1 MYYVYVFRIKKTG
14 KHYVGQTENLTKR
27 LEKHSRGETK
37 SMKNRGEFEMVYVEK
52 CSTRSDAMRREK
64 EIKSYKGGEAF
75 KRLLSG
81 FSKNQIN
88 DGRVG

>member
-1 MYYVYVFRIKKTG
+1 MYYVYVLRIKKTG
-14 KHYVGQTENLTKR
+14 KHYIGQTENLAKR

-37 SMKNRGEFEMVYVEK
+37 SMKNRGEFEIVYVEK
-52 CSTRSDAMRREK
+52 CSTRSAAMKREK

>member
-1 MYYVYVFRIKKTG
+1 M
-14 KHYVGQTENLTKR
+14 GQTQNLTKR

-37 SMKNRGEFEMVYVEK
+37 SMKNRGEFEIVYVEE
-52 CSTRSDAMRREK
+52 CSTRSDAMKREK

-81 FSKNQIN
+81 FSKRQIYKSR
-88 DGRVG
+88 DG